1 MSQLLDNLEFKKNK
15 KTSICLS
22 FCFFGFFSN
31 FRFDLGR
38 KFAVVD
44 LNSFVGSFFVVN
56 KLFYQTNES
65 DIQCRRVLDACIDPT
80 LAIFAK
86 DLKMTFF
93 TNKERRGHN
102 SQKRSFDIPYIIIHT
117 INRSCTINED
127 SRFFT
132 ILRWC
137 MLIHPM

>member
-65 DIQCRRVLDACIDPT
+65 NIQCRRVLDACIDPT

-86 DLKMTFF
+86 REILHYIHEIAKGPQNDFLYKQG
-93 TNKERRGHN
+93 KAGPQLSEEKLRHSLHYHSHHQPKLHN
-102 SQKRSFDIPYIIIHT
+102 Q
-117 INRSCTINED
+117 
-127 SRFFT
+127 
-132 ILRWC
+132 
-137 MLIHPM
+137 